1 MKQDMT
7 SSHHVDDDGNPAGGQ
22 TSAMGMILSWQNG
35 PLGRGKDRL
44 EPNGCFVETVIEA
57 AKDRLSYY
65 QGSKFECVENSIA
78 IHHLNKALENLE
90 ARTANREV
98 RQVEGTHEV

>member
-1 MKQDMT
+1 MT

-35 PLGRGKDRL
+35 PLGRDGERL
-44 EPNGCFVETVIEA
+44 EPNGCFVETVIMA

-65 QGSKFECVENSIA
+65 QGSKFECVENAIA
-78 IHHLNKALENLE
+78 IHHLNTALRSLE